1 MFSIQASGSGDDLL
15 LLVSVRHGL
24 QLLLL
29 PLLQLRHHSSLLIPQ
44 LSGISAKQNGSP
56 VVDIDKILK

>member
-1 MFSIQASGSGDDLL
+1 MFSIQASCSGDDLL

-44 LSGISAKQNGSP
+44 LSASAQNRMDHH
-56 VVDIDKILK
+56 VLILIKY